1 MQAAAARTVGQAG
14 VRSVLRGALLVT
26 GVAARASKRTVER
39 LVRREALL
47 YLTGKITLANI
58 LRYATATFEEVP
70 PALVPESAPVPE
82 SHVGARIVGGLIVF
96 AGAVLVVHSIADAV
110 DVHCRTRNRRCRPY
124 PQTELRHSRSSD
136 EAPSLYPKPQP
147 APPLPEAI
155 EYFDARRAIAAWT
168 QECQAAGIKHRML
181 NRK

>member
-1 MQAAAARTVGQAG
+1 
-14 VRSVLRGALLVT
+14 
-26 GVAARASKRTVER
+26 VAARASKRTVER

-70 PALVPESAPVPE
+70 PEPKPALVPESAPVPA

-168 QECQAAGIKHRML
+168 QECEAAGIKHRML